1 MSPESL
7 STPFKSN
14 KRKPEVPKKPEALN
28 PEKKE
33 KSQEELRAILQERLL
48 ALKDPIRQGMD
59 EYQKALNEDV
69 FEDKDGEPEGL
80 GEQRKQAMQKKL
92 SDLMDRAKN
101 MKTTLDSEEELPQF
115 VESDPSQYLQFWQT
129 TFRDFWSVTD
139 KNILNK
145 AGTKPE
151 LISPEQINYQTKSQD
166 IDTTK
171 FGEYTLNPE
180 TQNIDWETIP
190 DNKIKVI
197 DPTAEGITG
206 KRYEVIQQIIQK
218 YGSTHYFPGIEY
230 WKYILENPA
239 KAPDSL
245 KDEKYH
251 FFIGSI
257 FRYSVGRWVVP
268 YASWGG
274 AVFLRHGYWLDSG
287 WGSFERVVLLER

>member
-1 MSPESL
+1 MRGQ
-7 STPFKSN
+7 KA
-14 KRKPEVPKKPEALN
+14 V
-28 PEKKE
+28 
-33 KSQEELRAILQERLL
+33 EELQKESGKIRHLTLREVAGLDPFGRRVESIREKAEGFLGQENDK
-48 ALKDPIRQGMD
+48 KDQFLFGLNKEFD
-59 EYQKALNEDV
+59 EIFSN
-69 FEDKDGEPEGL
+69 
-80 GEQRKQAMQKKL
+80 R
-92 SDLMDRAKN
+92 
-101 MKTTLDSEEELPQF
+101 

-180 TQNIDWETIP
+180 TQNIDWEAIP

-274 AVFLRHGYWLDSG
+274 AVFLRHGYWLDDDWDSVG
-287 WGSFERVVLLER
+287 RVVLLER